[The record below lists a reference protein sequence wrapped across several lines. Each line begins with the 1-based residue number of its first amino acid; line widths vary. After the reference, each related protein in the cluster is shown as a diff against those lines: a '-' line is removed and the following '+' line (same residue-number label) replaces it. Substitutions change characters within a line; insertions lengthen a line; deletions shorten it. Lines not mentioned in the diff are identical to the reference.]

1 MEKSTKMF
9 TEIMSGVHVIHQ
21 KGIIHRDIK
30 PMNILVDNNEHISI
44 TDFDMGKVLLVLELI
59 GSLLLVI

>member
-1 MEKSTKMF
+1 MF
-9 TEIMSGVHVIHQ
+9 TEIMSGVHAIHQ